1 MHYFQDYIFNLLE
14 LFNKISPFLILGFLV
29 SGVLSI
35 LLTVEM
41 ISKYLGRKSFSSI
54 FFASLFGVPLPLCSC
69 GVIPVTAYLRN
80 HGASKGSASSF
91 LISTPQTGID
101 SVMVTYSLLGP
112 LMAIYRPFIA
122 FISGLIG
129 GFLINKFDNTS
140 DALEKNSC
148 DDDCCVE
155 YDSESKI
162 VKILHYGFVRLP
174 LDIFKPLIVGLLLS
188 ALISIII
195 PDNSFIS
202 IGSGILGMFIMLF
215 VSLPMYICATASI
228 PLAFIFLEKGFSLGA
243 ILVFLMAGP
252 ATNITTI
259 TVTLKILGKRSTTIY
274 LSTII
279 VISLISGYFL
289 DLILIRDYFKNSNIH
304 LHEHTSILA
313 YVCSGLLFMILLN
326 CMRINY
332 YANID
337 GSNSENYNSEVQNN
351 IYKIFIE
358 GMTCSHCVESVEKS
372 LLKLKGVKEVKIDLG
387 SGEVQVFG
395 EDFNKENIEKNIVSL
410 GYKFKKENI

>member
-1 MHYFQDYIFNLLE
+1 MDFLFKIWSLLIE
-14 LFNKISPFLILGFLV
+14 ISPFLLFGFLF
-29 SGVLSI
+29 SGILSVT
-35 LLTVEM
+35 LSVETVA
-41 ISKYLGRKSFSSI
+41 KYLGGKGI
-54 FFASLFGVPLPLCSC
+54 KPVFFASLFGVPLPLCSC

-80 HGASKGSASSF
+80 HGASKRSASSF

-148 DDDCCVE
+148 DDHCCVQ
-155 YDSESKI
+155 YDSEAKI

-351 IYKIFIE
+351 IY
-358 GMTCSHCVESVEKS
+358 
-372 LLKLKGVKEVKIDLG
+372 
-387 SGEVQVFG
+387 
-395 EDFNKENIEKNIVSL
+395 
-410 GYKFKKENI
+410 